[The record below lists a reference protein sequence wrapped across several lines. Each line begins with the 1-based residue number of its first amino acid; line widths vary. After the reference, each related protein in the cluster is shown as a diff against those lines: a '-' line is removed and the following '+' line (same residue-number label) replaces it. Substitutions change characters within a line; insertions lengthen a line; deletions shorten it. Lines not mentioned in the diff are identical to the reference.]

1 MFLVFFVFFLFGCT
15 KTNEMFNNNEYTV
28 NNNEETITLSSDDI
42 KIYDVTQD
50 SFSYYI
56 NDNNMTI
63 ENISL
68 ISESDTIVLDMS
80 GIACDLISNTTYVIK
95 VKYSYIYDGKKII
108 NTIEK
113 NVHTAFVPNYE
124 LDVQDD
130 FVIFF
135 FDNADYINYILIND
149 NIHYLKDNSLI
160 INNLNYDETYEY
172 IISYNYQ
179 GKEIFINSSL
189 HTKEQPII
197 NVTFVY
203 PSFSEYPVYND
214 RNVIVQVKKGETI
227 TFPDIY
233 PVVKNLGDKCYV
245 FNGFDCD
252 LNTINDDTTVNAIYK
267 NLDKKERY
275 QLKEILPFLNKQINY
290 TKIEIW
296 KSYNGTYEPVKKYY
310 NVPDDDINV
319 IKDAFLNSTV
329 VINDN
334 EEMFGGYNIIIIFK
348 TINGNYSILFSNK
361 KIALFNESYDISE
374 ELISLLQSYMIENE

>member
-1 MFLVFFVFFLFGCT
+1 M
-15 KTNEMFNNNEYTV
+15 
-28 NNNEETITLSSDDI
+28 
-42 KIYDVTQD
+42 
-50 SFSYYI
+50 
-56 NDNNMTI
+56 
-63 ENISL
+63 
-68 ISESDTIVLDMS
+68 
-80 GIACDLISNTTYVIK
+80 
-95 VKYSYIYDGKKII
+95 
-108 NTIEK
+108 
-113 NVHTAFVPNYE
+113 HTAFVPNYE

-189 HTKEQPII
+189 RTKEQPII

-275 QLKEILPFLNKQINY
+275 QLKEILPFLNKQIDF

-296 KSYNGTYEPVKKYY
+296 KSYNGTYVAITNP
-310 NVPDDDINV
+310 
-319 IKDAFLNSTV
+319 
-329 VINDN
+329 
-334 EEMFGGYNIIIIFK
+334 
-348 TINGNYSILFSNK
+348 NG
-361 KIALFNESYDISE
+361 
-374 ELISLLQSYMIENE
+374 